1 VLLRDRVR
9 AVRNVWVIDGIVGR
23 SSGSS
28 GTAFCGVLWTANCTG
43 ENGYQGRRAPEKRKE
58 NEGGWRMSSELR
70 CGPRVIDGGLRR
82 HLATVADLSRR
93 REQHVEQNAES
104 SRVARALIGLF
115 MVPVGLLFLRNPV

>member
-28 GTAFCGVLWTANCTG
+28 GTALCGVLWTANCTG
-43 ENGYQGRRAPEKRKE
+43 ENGYQGRRVPEKMKE

-82 HLATVADLSRR
+82 HLADLSRR

-104 SRVARALIGLF
+104 SRVARALIGFF
-115 MVPVGLLFLRNPV
+115 MVPVGLLFLRHPV